1 MTAFGQISKTPTFSH
16 LIPFNPKI
24 KIFLKIPAV
33 LLFWLMDLKLLPK
46 FQKILMS
53 SLWDI

>member
-16 LIPFNPKI
+16 LIPFNPKT